1 MANTV
6 SILNYANT
14 FGDWIIATNSL
25 AKENNDLAA
34 NNYHKT
40 SGTLYLD
47 TSSLAL
53 QANGNAN
60 FGSQLSVQGIGSS
73 LYVQTNANFGSQV
86 YFSNSALTLTANG
99 LVLIN
104 GVGTGIVVANTANV
118 GGNFNVTGAT
128 SLANTLN
135 VTSATSL
142 SNTLNVTGATSLA
155 NTLNVTGATTLIGA
169 ASLSNTLNVTGAT
182 SLANTLNV
190 TGATTLIGATSLANT
205 LNVTGATSL
214 ANTLNVTGAT
224 SLANTLNVTGA
235 TSLANTLKVT
245 GATSLVNTLNVTGA
259 TSLANTLNVTGATSL
274 ANTLNVTGATSLANT
289 LNVTGATTLIGTTS
303 LANTLN
309 VTGATSLANTL
320 NVTGATTL
328 TNVNLNILQ
337 ANTSVNTPLLGVSN
351 VGYIN
356 NIQANTSVNTNII
369 TAYSGAM
376 TNLQVLNQLT
386 VAGNFVLTGT
396 TVYTSNTF
404 TLSQGTSTGIISAY
418 TVSRG
423 NTSTAASIRWNEP
436 NTYWDIVNVNS
447 NVYSQILTSS
457 MLSNSIASTSN
468 STIATSFVANTL
480 NGIISSE
487 TSRATAA
494 EALLAPLASP
504 TFTGTV
510 SGITKAMVGLGSI
523 DNTTDLLKPVSTA
536 TTTAIGVE
544 TTRATAAEALKAPL
558 VSPNLSG
565 LPTAPTAVSTDNST
579 LLATTA
585 YVTNRINSLINAAPA
600 ALDTLGEIA
609 TQLAADESA
618 AAALTTA
625 VSLKAP
631 LASPTF
637 TGTVSGITKAMVG
650 LGSVDNTTDLLK
662 PVSTATTTAIGVE
675 TTRATA
681 AEALLAPLASPTFT
695 GTVSG
700 ITKAM
705 VGLGSVDNT
714 ADAAKP
720 VSTATATAIGV
731 ETSRATAAEALKA
744 PLASP
749 TFTGTVTA
757 PTFSGALSGNATNI
771 TGTYAGAITSSQ
783 VTTGLSYT
791 PVQQGTGVGQLGNLV
806 KIGWS
811 GSGLKVTVDVSDLGV
826 FLLSSNYNGYS
837 PTLTGTGASGTWSID
852 ISGNAAT
859 ATNITAYTINQS
871 VGSGND
877 VQHNSLG
884 LGTTAPGSG
893 ALYATGNITAYS
905 DQRLKENVNIIP
917 NSLEKVKSL
926 RGVTFTRNDKEDTN
940 KLYTGV
946 IAQEVLA
953 VLPEAV
959 FENCNGMYSV
969 DYGNMVGLLIEAIK
983 DLAKEIDIL
992 KQNNL

>member
-142 SNTLNVTGATSLA
+142 A
-155 NTLNVTGATTLIGA
+155 
-169 ASLSNTLNVTGAT
+169 
-182 SLANTLNV
+182 
-190 TGATTLIGATSLANT
+190 
-205 LNVTGATSL
+205 
-214 ANTLNVTGAT
+214 
-224 SLANTLNVTGA
+224 
-235 TSLANTLKVT
+235 
-245 GATSLVNTLNVTGA
+245 NTLNVTGA

-650 LGSVDNTTDLLK
+650 LGSVDNT
-662 PVSTATTTAIGVE
+662 
-675 TTRATA
+675 
-681 AEALLAPLASPTFT
+681 
-695 GTVSG
+695 
-700 ITKAM
+700 
-705 VGLGSVDNT
+705 

>member
-142 SNTLNVTGATSLA
+142 ANTLNVTGATSLANTLNVTGATSLANTLNVTSATSLSNTLNVTGATSLA

-169 ASLSNTLNVTGAT
+169 ASLS
-182 SLANTLNV
+182 
-190 TGATTLIGATSLANT
+190 
-205 LNVTGATSL
+205 
-214 ANTLNVTGAT
+214 
-224 SLANTLNVTGA
+224 
-235 TSLANTLKVT
+235 
-245 GATSLVNTLNVTGA
+245 
-259 TSLANTLNVTGATSL
+259 
-274 ANTLNVTGATSLANT
+274 NTLNVTGATSLANT